1 MGLFGHVV
9 LMQVRILG
17 LLPLVPRAV
26 LILILRG
33 WRLLDSQHPHLA
45 PSNPLLLLH
54 PRNVGTKDGMGMNSS
69 GPWDSK
75 RQSFEQ
81 QLELGWEKSG
91 QWKVLGR
98 RNFIIT
104 SQNHIER

>member
-26 LILILRG
+26 LILILRV
-33 WRLLDSQHPHLA
+33 WRLLDSQHSHLA
-45 PSNPLLLLH
+45 PSNPLLLLY

-69 GPWDSK
+69 GPQDSK

-81 QLELGWEKSG
+81 QLEIGWEKSG